1 MKPSIRS
8 ANKKVSTNKPSTIAD
23 SWYAEALADGRNGSL
38 NVGPATPGVM
48 SVDALLHERYPRA
61 SRIAQRSALLRGL
74 LWFVA
79 ANRVQRIV
87 CTMHAR
93 GVVILLLLEALFYAR
108 GRVCLVEFIRPAPSG
123 VKERIKELL
132 YQVFFR
138 LVLPRAVQGVQVM
151 TAWEVDAYARR
162 YGLPASMFRFI
173 AFPMMLAPS
182 CLPPGVSQPKPRV
195 LSSGRAACDW
205 ATLLAAAHGAD
216 WELTV
221 ICSEEDRPHVDRL
234 NRDGQAL
241 VLSEISTAMHERL
254 LRESDVFAL
263 VLKEQ
268 HASSGQ
274 VRLGR
279 AIEAGIPVV
288 ATSVRGL
295 QGYLEDG
302 VTGIAVPVGDAAAL
316 GTAIDALLAQPEAR
330 ECLRQRAFEAMRPRT
345 LRRYMEE
352 IRAFCLPGSDIG
364 AWRTAEGGLQATR

>member
-1 MKPSIRS
+1 MKPSISS
-8 ANKKVSTNKPSTIAD
+8 ANKKVSADTPSTIAD
-23 SWYAEALADGRNGSL
+23 SWYAEALADGRNGGLS
-38 NVGPATPGVM
+38 VGPATPGVM

-61 SRIAQRSALLRGL
+61 SRFAQRSAFVRGL

-93 GVVILLLLEALFYAR
+93 GVVILLLLEALFNAR

-123 VKERIKELL
+123 VKERIRELL

-162 YGLPASMFRFI
+162 YGLPTSMFRFI

-182 CLPPGVSQPKPRV
+182 SLPPAASHPRPRV

-205 ATLLAAAHGAD
+205 ATLLAAARGAD

-221 ICSEEDRPHVDRL
+221 VCPGEDRQLVDRL

-241 VLSEISTAMHERL
+241 VLSEVSTAMHERL
-254 LRESDVFAL
+254 LRESDAFAL
-263 VLKEQ
+263 VLKEH

-279 AIEAGIPVV
+279 AIQAGIPVV

-302 VTGIAVPVGDAAAL
+302 VTGIAVPIGEPAAL
-316 GTAIDALLAQPEAR
+316 RTAIDALLAQPQDR
-330 ECLRQRAFEAMRPRT
+330 ERLRHRAFEAMRPRT
-345 LRRYMEE
+345 LRHYMEE
-352 IRAFCLPGSDIG
+352 IRAFCLPASDSG
-364 AWRTAEGGLQATR
+364 AWRAEQGGLPATR